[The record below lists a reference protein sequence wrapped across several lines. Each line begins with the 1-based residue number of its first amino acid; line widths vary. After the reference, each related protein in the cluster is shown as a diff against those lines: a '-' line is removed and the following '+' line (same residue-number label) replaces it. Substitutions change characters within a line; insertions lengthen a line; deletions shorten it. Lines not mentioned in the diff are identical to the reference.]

1 VSQGPY
7 DPQQEGQGYGQ
18 QHEGQGYGQQQGG
31 QGYGQQP
38 TPPPGQYAYGQPA
51 QPPTGPYGYG
61 QDVDTGATLALILSI
76 VGLVVCQPLCIV
88 SLILSNNAQR
98 KVQET
103 AKWQDQ
109 SQVKAARII
118 SIIGI
123 VLLAIGIVIGI
134 VYAIAIFAAINNS

>member
-18 QHEGQGYGQQQGG
+18 PGQPSGQYGYGQS
-31 QGYGQQP
+31 
-38 TPPPGQYAYGQPA
+38 A
-51 QPPTGPYGYG
+51 QPPSGQYGYG

-76 VGLVVCQPLCIV
+76 VGLLVCQPLNIV
-88 SLILSNNAQR
+88 SLIMSNNAAR

-103 AKWQDQ
+103 GKYQDQ

-123 VLLAIGIVIGI
+123 VLLVIGVIGAIIAVI
-134 VYAIAIFAAINNS
+134 VAMSTAGGGGTTGY